1 MNITGASALDA
12 VFTRSC
18 MNVWLTLRPLRAVVV
33 HSSRTPTMNS
43 CSKLPKLPPIVGI
56 LQQQLTF
63 CLCLA
68 FAESFRQKIF
78 EL

>member
-43 CSKLPKLPPIVGI
+43 CSKLPQTVGF
-56 LQQQLTF
+56 LQLLTF
-63 CLCLA
+63 CFCLA
-68 FAESFRQKIF
+68 FAESFRQKTF